1 MKKIVFLDAA
11 TLGAVENIDVFS
23 QFGEYVKYDFTAS
36 EERVERVKGADIVIS
51 NKVMIDKSVID
62 SCPTLKLICV
72 AATGM
77 NNVDLAY
84 AAERGIA
91 VKNVAGYSTDSV
103 AQITFSLVLE
113 LLSHTAQFDNY
124 VKTEYAGSR
133 SFTCMKY
140 EYSEIAGKRY
150 GIIGLGTI
158 GRRVAAIASAFGAEV
173 VYYSTSGANNNSEY
187 RRVELDELLTSCDIV
202 SVHSP
207 LNDKTNNLI
216 DYNKL
221 SLMKPTS
228 IIVNVGRGGIVNEAD
243 LARALDANLI
253 AGAGVD
259 VFCKEPVLADNPLLK
274 VRNSDKLVMT
284 PHIAWAS
291 REARYRLVNMIVDN
305 IKSFLV
311 G

>member
-11 TLGAVENIDVFS
+11 TLGTVENIDVFS
-23 QFGEYVKYDFTAS
+23 QFGEYIKYDYTSAD
-36 EERVERVKGADIVIS
+36 ERVERVKGVDIVIT
-51 NKVMIDKSVID
+51 NKVLIDKAVID

-77 NNVDLAY
+77 NNIDLAY

-91 VKNVAGYSTDSV
+91 VKNVAGYSTQSV
-103 AQITFSLVLE
+103 AQTTFALVLE
-113 LLSHTAQFDNY
+113 LLSHTALFDNY

-140 EYSEIAGKRY
+140 EYSEISGKRY

-158 GRRVAAIASAFGAEV
+158 GNKVAAIAEAFGAEV
-173 VYYSTSGANNNSEY
+173 VYYSTSGANNSSAY
-187 RRVELDELLTSCDIV
+187 RRVELDELLGSCDIV

-207 LNDKTNNLI
+207 LNDRTSNLI

-228 IIVNVGRGGIVNEAD
+228 VIVNVGRGGIINEAD

-253 AGAGVD
+253 AGAGLD
-259 VFCKEPVLADNPLLK
+259 VFCTEPILAESPLLK
-274 VRNSDKLVMT
+274 VKNPNKLVMT

-291 REARYRLVNMIVDN
+291 REARYRLVNMIVNN
-305 IKSFLV
+305 IKSFLFV
-311 G
+311 